1 MNRHSRHVYIY
12 IWELGCSDLELNNPK
27 QKEYKSHSRLAY
39 SRKEVPQKVSMN
51 RYRGYVYISF
61 GTLQY
66 KVQ

>member
-39 SRKEVPQKVSMN
+39 SRKEVPQK
-51 RYRGYVYISF
+51 Y
-61 GTLQY
+61 Q
-66 KVQ
+66 